1 MLAAGILPLA
11 SGTAPA
17 AKGCMMEMVP
27 PEKKADALSA
37 IALVEVSFD
46 PSFGSM
52 SALLRFADVLPTLV
66 LWKQTFAMIST
77 ISIFGEVF
85 AELSELE
92 QPNSVFFLNGVSF
105 LLALFSRFLSTFLE
119 SISD

>member
-37 IALVEVSFD
+37 IALVEVS
-46 PSFGSM
+46 
-52 SALLRFADVLPTLV
+52 L
-66 LWKQTFAMIST
+66 
-77 ISIFGEVF
+77 
-85 AELSELE
+85 
-92 QPNSVFFLNGVSF
+92 
-105 LLALFSRFLSTFLE
+105 
-119 SISD
+119 

>member
-1 MLAAGILPLA
+1 
-11 SGTAPA
+11 
-17 AKGCMMEMVP
+17 
-27 PEKKADALSA
+27 
-37 IALVEVSFD
+37 
-46 PSFGSM
+46 
-52 SALLRFADVLPTLV
+52 
-66 LWKQTFAMIST
+66 MIST

-105 LLALFSRFLSTFLE
+105 LLALFSRFLSTFFE

>member
-46 PSFGSM
+46 ASFGSL
-52 SALLRFADVLPTLV
+52 SPLFFVSL
-66 LWKQTFAMIST
+66 TFFPPWC
-77 ISIFGEVF
+77 FGNRR
-85 AELSELE
+85 L
-92 QPNSVFFLNGVSF
+92 Q
-105 LLALFSRFLSTFLE
+105 
-119 SISD
+119 

>member
-37 IALVEVSFD
+37 IALIEVRLSPFPHLSASDFSLSFSSSIGRSD
-46 PSFGSM
+46 SRHDLNHLHLRRGLR
-52 SALLRFADVLPTLV
+52 SA
-66 LWKQTFAMIST
+66 
-77 ISIFGEVF
+77 E
-85 AELSELE
+85 
-92 QPNSVFFLNGVSF
+92 
-105 LLALFSRFLSTFLE
+105 
-119 SISD
+119 